1 MKALATASMRLTPGF
16 ATSRNFGKIVATI
29 VCIAVASS
37 GLSGCNFPE
46 AGALTGH
53 QNKREIFYAVIRGVQ
68 CEIRQAVYRQ
78 VNDPTSGNRLAWL
91 RNWSS
96 LMHFTFSFNTAAS
109 FNPGVSLITPNLP
122 FAHVWRAPDVFVNP
136 TFMQPE
142 NVEQKFLFDVGAS
155 ASGSVKRTEDVE
167 FFYPFNKDFFVTAER
182 DNKKQATCYH
192 LGGFTIGGDLGL
204 ADWLDDVLEPIKRC
218 AFAGVPAS
226 APSTTLPLIDFNLGS
241 ERETEVEDC
250 PDKLVLAQGNS
261 PDNPLRTFSHDVTFT
276 IRFAAQGTPQWTL
289 VRIATHA
296 SDNGFLFGAS
306 REDIFDLKITMGLPQ
321 RSDEFARKGKGDRV
335 HYLQSQLVQ
344 PSEEMT
350 NRDLS
355 LQIGAA
361 VRDALR
367 P

>member
-1 MKALATASMRLTPGF
+1 MRLNEGAIAGF
-16 ATSRNFGKIVATI
+16 GSCRRIVSSLVSLA
-29 VCIAVASS
+29 IASAA
-37 GLSGCNFPE
+37 LSGCNSPE
-46 AGALTGH
+46 VGALTGH
-53 QNKREIFYAVIRGVQ
+53 QNKRELFYAVIRGVQ
-68 CEIRQAVYRQ
+68 CEIRQAVYQQ
-78 VNDPTSGNRLAWL
+78 VNDRESGNRMAWL
-91 RNWSS
+91 RNWSA

-122 FAHVWRAPDVFVNP
+122 YAHLWRAPDAFVDP
-136 TFMQPE
+136 TYLHPE
-142 NVEQKFLFDVGAS
+142 NIEQKYLFDIGAS

-167 FFYPFNKDFFVTAER
+167 FFYPFNQEFFTIAAE
-182 DNKKQATCYH
+182 DNAKQAACYH

-204 ADWLDDVLEPIKRC
+204 ADWLDEVLEPIKRC
-218 AFAGVPAS
+218 AFAGKPAS
-226 APSTTLPLIDFNLGS
+226 GPSTTLPLIDFNLGS
-241 ERETEVEDC
+241 EREAELEGC
-250 PDKLVLAQGNS
+250 PDKLVLDQGNS

-306 REDIFDLKITMGLPQ
+306 REDIFDLKITMGLPS
-321 RSDEFARKGKGDRV
+321 RSDEYTRKTKSDRA
-335 HYLQSQLVQ
+335 HALQAHALEPSQ
-344 PSEEMT
+344 EMR